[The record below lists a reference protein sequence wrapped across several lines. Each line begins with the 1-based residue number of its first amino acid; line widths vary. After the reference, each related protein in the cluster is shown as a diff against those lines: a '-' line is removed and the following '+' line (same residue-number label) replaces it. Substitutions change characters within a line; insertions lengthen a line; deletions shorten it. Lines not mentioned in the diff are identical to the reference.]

1 MRLTGGV
8 LMVGLTGGIGAGK
21 SAVAARLATHGAVL
35 IDADQLSRA
44 VVAPGTPGLAEVV
57 ALFGPAVLGEDG
69 RLDRAAIGALV
80 FGDRAARRALEAII
94 HPRVLAR
101 STAIAAGVA
110 EDAVVVN
117 DVPLLVE
124 AGLSAAYDVVVVV
137 RAASELRIQRLLRD
151 RGLSEPEVL
160 ARMGTQATDQQRAA
174 VADIV
179 IDNDGSYEALL
190 AAADEVWREL
200 RSRADAR

>member
-1 MRLTGGV
+1 M

>member
-1 MRLTGGV
+1 
-8 LMVGLTGGIGAGK
+8 MVGLTGGIGAGK